1 MGRVRSEVR
10 IGARESD
17 AEALWY
23 DTTRWAS
30 FVDGFARVVGADP
43 EWPRSGALTWESRPG
58 GRGRVLERVTGYA
71 AGDGQVAEVEDD
83 KLTGRQRVRFE
94 ATGEEEVVVGL
105 VLEYRLKRRPPGWQI
120 VDALFIRRAQRDSLT
135 RTLRRLAIEVEAE
148 RELR

>member
-1 MGRVRSEVR
+1 MGRARSEVR

-71 AGDGQVAEVEDD
+71 AGDGQVADVEDD
-83 KLTGRQRVRFE
+83 KMTASQRISFRAE
-94 ATGEEEVVVGL
+94 PDSVVVS
-105 VLEYRLKRRPPGWQI
+105 LELDYQLKRRPPGWQV
-120 VDALFIRRAQRDSLT
+120 VDLLFIRRAMRDSLA
-135 RTLRRLAIEVEAE
+135 RTLRRFAIELTAE
-148 RELR
+148 L